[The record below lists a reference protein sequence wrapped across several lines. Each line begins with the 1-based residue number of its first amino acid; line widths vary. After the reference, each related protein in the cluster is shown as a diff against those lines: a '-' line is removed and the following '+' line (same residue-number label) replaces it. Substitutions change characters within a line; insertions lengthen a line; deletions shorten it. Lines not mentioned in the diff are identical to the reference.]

1 MKDTR
6 IDIKPAV
13 EAILFLASEPLS
25 ASRLEKMTEDIDREG
40 KSMTVILNELK
51 KEYEESEKGFILAR
65 VANGYQFQTRDIY
78 APWVRRLFKTRR
90 IVRLSAP
97 TLETLAIIAYK
108 QPITRIEIELIRGVN
123 VEGILRN
130 LLDMELVKIS
140 GQKDVAGRPY
150 LYKTSRRFL
159 EHFGLNSLSDLPPLE
174 RKEQPTA
181 KKISTSSDLKG
192 QSAPTNLP
200 EQDESSPPEADAGDE
215 DND

>member
-1 MKDTR
+1 MSSQR
-6 IDIKPAV
+6 IDIKRVV

-25 ASRLEKMTEDIDREG
+25 SARLEKMTEDLDRGG
-40 KSMTVILNELK
+40 KSMTVILNELRE
-51 KEYEESEKGFILAR
+51 EYEEEKKGFLLVQ

-78 APWVRRLFKTRR
+78 ARWVRRLFKTRR
-90 IVRLSAP
+90 VVRLSAP

-130 LLDMELVKIS
+130 LLDMELIKIS
-140 GQKDVAGRPY
+140 GQKEVAGRPY

-174 RKEQPTA
+174 KKEKPSA
-181 KKISTSSDLKG
+181 RKISTSSDLKG
-192 QSAPTNLP
+192 EKVPEYSPVPEEASASVPASGA
-200 EQDESSPPEADAGDE
+200 EE
-215 DND
+215 